1 MKTLS
6 DDLTIQVRTT
16 GMSEG
21 YVTTNI
27 RKDTNVI
34 FSGRSYIPGDNSS
47 LNININD
54 FAAQN
59 RNKYDFLKLNDDG
72 KLESTPIKNVS
83 IGGISEQTRFVP
95 GQVSLYNVT
104 VSDSSNSYMNYSYC
118 FTGYEYPNKD
128 IKPSIIENDYDSL
141 IGRVMQGCDWGYNPE
156 EIQSSWFHNL
166 LIPRYP
172 FKPTKKY
179 GMGIQLYTTE
189 DATYYLRTSSGD
201 ASTQLKLGWIEEVT
215 GNQMFITL
223 EDLYYGGVAVGYGST
238 FYLKQTSNDDAFGKM
253 GENVFYKR
261 KVQFD
266 TSIMVE
272 RVDRNSQSTFETMT
286 NQDVNFESFL
296 NRYVDYT
303 GVNWDVETIL
313 TDGTAVVYDSGWWDI
328 EYDAV
333 ARADEYQDTYGPKD
347 VPLTNIERLAG
358 FKRVTITP
366 YYSDIDSSSSTPKY
380 IGYCPVAKFDE
391 CTARY
396 YLAWNDR
403 FGDIQSQPFDGKV
416 EYSEN
421 INTEEIIDYKMRR
434 RPANKQVQPKWKLNT
449 TWLSSEVYP
458 MYESIFIS
466 PYLLLYDTEQDK
478 AWNVIV
484 KDSEYKEKTYK
495 TEKSLFNL
503 EITVEA
509 NKTQNMIY

>member
-6 DDLTIQVRTT
+6 DDLNIQVRTT

-21 YVTTNI
+21 YVTTTVH
-27 RKDTNVI
+27 KDNNLI
-34 FSGRSYIPGDNSS
+34 FSGRSYILGDDSS

-72 KLESTPIKNVS
+72 KLVSTPIKNVT

-95 GQVSLYNVT
+95 GQLSLYDAV
-104 VSDSSNSYMNYSYC
+104 VSDGSNSYTNFSYC

-128 IKPSIIENDYDSL
+128 IKPSIIENEYDSL
-141 IGRVMQGCDWGYNPE
+141 IGRVMQGCDWGYNPA
-156 EIQSSWFHNL
+156 EIQSSWFNNL

-172 FKPTKKY
+172 FKATKKY

-189 DATYYLRTSSGD
+189 DATYYLRTAAGD
-201 ASTQLKLGWIEEVT
+201 ANAQLKLGLIEEAT
-215 GNQMFITL
+215 GNQLFITL
-223 EDLYYGGVAVGYGST
+223 EDLYYGGVAVGYGSE
-238 FYLKQTSNDDAFGKM
+238 FYLKKASNDDAFGKLI
-253 GENVFYKR
+253 
-261 KVQFD
+261 D
-266 TSIMVE
+266 
-272 RVDRNSQSTFETMT
+272 
-286 NQDVNFESFL
+286 
-296 NRYVDYT
+296 
-303 GVNWDVETIL
+303 
-313 TDGTAVVYDSGWWDI
+313 
-328 EYDAV
+328 DA
-333 ARADEYQDTYGPKD
+333 
-347 VPLTNIERLAG
+347 
-358 FKRVTITP
+358 TP
-366 YYSDIDSSSSTPKY
+366 PKY
-380 IGYCPVAKFDE
+380 IGNCPIAKFDD

-421 INTEEIIDYKMRR
+421 IYTEEIIDYKMRR
-434 RPANKQVQPKWKLNT
+434 RPSNKNVQPKWKLNT

-458 MYESIFIS
+458 IYESIFIS

>member
-27 RKDTNVI
+27 RKDNNVI

-95 GQVSLYNVT
+95 GQISLYNVI
-104 VSDSSNSYMNYSYC
+104 VADSSNSYMNFSYC

-172 FKPTKKY
+172 LKFTKKY
-179 GMGIQLYTTE
+179 GMGIQLYTTK
-189 DATYYLRTSSGD
+189 DATYYLRTSAGD

-223 EDLYYGGVAVGYGST
+223 EDLYYSGVAVGYGSE
-238 FYLKQTSNDDAFGKM
+238 FYLKQASNDDAFGKL
-253 GENVFYKR
+253 VDVIYYKT
-261 KVQFD
+261 KVKFD
-266 TSIMVE
+266 TSINVE
-272 RVDRNSQSTFETMT
+272 WVNRNDESTIEILT
-286 NQDVNFESFL
+286 NQSPNFESFL
-296 NRYVDYT
+296 TRYVNYS
-303 GVNWDVETIL
+303 GAGWDIETIVA
-313 TDGTAVVYDSGWWDI
+313 DGTAEVYDTGWQED
-328 EYDAV
+328 EYTATV
-333 ARADEYQDTYGPKD
+333 KADEYKDEYGAKNI
-347 VPLTNIERLAG
+347 PLTPLERLAG
-358 FKRVTITP
+358 YKRITVTP
-366 YYSDIDSSSSTPKY
+366 YYSNEDAQYTQPKY
-380 IGYCPVAKFDE
+380 IGNCPIAKFDE

-403 FGDIQSQPFDGKV
+403 FGDIQSQPFNGKV

-421 INTEEIIDYKMRR
+421 IDTEEIIDYKMRR
-434 RPANKQVQPKWKLNT
+434 RPSNKQVQPKWKLNT
-449 TWLSSEVYP
+449 TWLNPKVYP

-495 TEKSLFNL
+495 NQKGLFNL

-509 NKTQNMIY
+509 NTTQNYIF

>member
-21 YVTTNI
+21 YVTTKV
-27 RKDTNVI
+27 RKDNNVI
-34 FSGRSYIPGDNSS
+34 FSGRSYIPGDDSS

-72 KLESTPIKNVS
+72 KLVSTPIKNVN
-83 IGGISEQTRFVP
+83 IGGISEQTRFIP
-95 GQVSLYNVT
+95 GQLSLYDAA
-104 VSDSSNSYMNYSYC
+104 VSDGSNSYMNFSYC

-128 IKPSIIENDYDSL
+128 IKPSIIENEYDSL
-141 IGRVMQGCDWGYNPE
+141 IGRVMQGCDWGYNPV

-172 FKPTKKY
+172 FKATKKY

-189 DATYYLRTSSGD
+189 DATYYLRTAAGD
-201 ASTQLKLGWIEEVT
+201 ANAQLKLGWIEEAT
-215 GNQMFITL
+215 GNQLFITL
-223 EDLYYGGVAVGYGST
+223 EDLYYSGVAVGYGSE
-238 FYLKQTSNDDAFGKM
+238 FYLKQASNDDAFGKLID
-253 GENVFYKR
+253 
-261 KVQFD
+261 D
-266 TSIMVE
+266 T
-272 RVDRNSQSTFETMT
+272 
-286 NQDVNFESFL
+286 
-296 NRYVDYT
+296 
-303 GVNWDVETIL
+303 
-313 TDGTAVVYDSGWWDI
+313 
-328 EYDAV
+328 
-333 ARADEYQDTYGPKD
+333 P
-347 VPLTNIERLAG
+347 
-358 FKRVTITP
+358 
-366 YYSDIDSSSSTPKY
+366 PKY
-380 IGYCPVAKFDE
+380 IGNCLIAKFDD

-421 INTEEIIDYKMRR
+421 IDTDEIIDYKMRR
-434 RPANKQVQPKWKLNT
+434 RPLNKNVQPKWKLNT

-458 MYESIFIS
+458 IYESIFIS